1 MKLGTALSGRL
12 LILIPMAFCIF
23 VLLDNQDK
31 AVRLLALIVLIVLEQ
46 FRGWMLFSGIGDAKA
61 AKLAKDNKHWGK

>member
-12 LILIPMAFCIF
+12 LVLIPMAFCIF

-31 AVRLLALIVLIVLEQ
+31 AARLLALLVLIVLEQ
-46 FRGWMLFSGIGDAKA
+46 FREWMLLSGVGDVRA
-61 AKLAKDNKHWGK
+61 AKLAKDNKH